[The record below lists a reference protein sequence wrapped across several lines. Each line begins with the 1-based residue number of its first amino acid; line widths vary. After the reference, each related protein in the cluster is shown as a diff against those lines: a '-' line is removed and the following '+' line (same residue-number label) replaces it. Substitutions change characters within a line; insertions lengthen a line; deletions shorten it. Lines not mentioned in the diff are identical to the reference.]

1 MSKYRDLAKKALS
14 GKKEGPKQVINEN
27 LLYGDG
33 ITERMH
39 TQLEEALRRNQHSLS
54 ECGMFPDGDV
64 VTTEMKLIRERFR
77 ETVMAAREAFDM
89 SPIDNNII
97 MSEQMPLVKR
107 AMTMEGPNK
116 KKLEELAIEMV
127 MEEFDIP
134 EGSIIMEAELRPN
147 ITREG
152 TIDVPMES
160 LDEEFQDHDEK
171 VRANEE
177 VNKRRAVNS
186 IIQGAAN
193 CVNPMFHMKHQ
204 ELSEMDERL
213 PGTYKKMMAA
223 ADYMFFIVP
232 DLAGATNAGS
242 CEIDMNEDEDGL
254 KPVIKAKG
262 MVFPVL
268 IHELVKGVMEVLAT
282 HGQPTQENV
291 AKYVIE
297 KADFVQAEAWDT
309 RFGVPVYKRITQA
322 IPAEDFGLKHHVFV
336 ELFQLPPHEFNS
348 TMKEIIEKTKRGK
361 QIIKEI
367 IKDVKKELQEDDYN
381 EAMGDRDDLFDI
393 EDLL

>member
-1 MSKYRDLAKKALS
+1 M
-14 GKKEGPKQVINEN
+14 
-27 LLYGDG
+27 
-33 ITERMH
+33 
-39 TQLEEALRRNQHSLS
+39 
-54 ECGMFPDGDV
+54 
-64 VTTEMKLIRERFR
+64 
-77 ETVMAAREAFDM
+77 
-89 SPIDNNII
+89 
-97 MSEQMPLVKR
+97 EQMPLVKR

-116 KKLEELAIEMV
+116 RALEQLAVEMV

-152 TIDVPMES
+152 TIDVPMEGI
-160 LDEEFQDHDEK
+160 DEEFNDHDEK
-171 VRANEE
+171 VGANEE
-177 VNKRRAVNS
+177 VKKRRAINS
-186 IIQGAAN
+186 IIQGASN
-193 CVNPMFHMKHQ
+193 SVNHMFHMRHEQ
-204 ELSEMDERL
+204 LTEMDERL
-213 PGTYKKMMAA
+213 PGTYKKMMTA

-232 DLAGATNAGS
+232 DLSDAVNGGN
-242 CEIDMNEDEDGL
+242 CQIDMQEDEDGL

-291 AKYVIE
+291 AKYVID

-309 RFGVPVYKRITQA
+309 RFGVPIHKRITEA

-336 ELFQLPPHEFNS
+336 ELCQLPPQEFNS
-348 TMKEIIEKTKRGK
+348 TLKEIIEKTKRGK
-361 QIIKEI
+361 AIVSEI
-367 IKDVKKELQEDDYN
+367 LSEVKRELQEDEYN

-393 EDLL
+393 DDLL